1 MELRQ
6 LEYFVAVAAERNFT
20 HAAAKL
26 HVAQPGVSAQIRQLE
41 RELGQPLLDRSGRV
55 TTLTE
60 AGKAVL
66 PFARAA
72 LGAVAGARVAVDEL
86 AGLLRGHVAVGMV
99 VQCASLDLP
108 ELLARFHR
116 RYPAIEITLTEDN
129 SARLIERVREGSYDL
144 AFIGLGDQDPP
155 GLALHVVVDEPIV
168 AVASVSELHGP
179 PGCEGPAGAFRPGDA
194 TGGSVA
200 GGGSGGLVS
209 TPQENT
215 VRLADLADRTLIGLP
230 RGTGLRTA
238 VEDGFA
244 AVGVPL
250 HVAFE
255 ASDPRTLARLAAR
268 GLGTAFIPASVAALH
283 GGDLHVMSI
292 RDPEVR
298 ARLGLVWRTE
308 DSVSPAARVLISEA
322 RAMFPAPLTRA

>member
-6 LEYFVAVAAERNFT
+6 LEYFVTVASERNFT
-20 HAAAKL
+20 RAAAKL

-86 AGLLRGHVAVGMV
+86 AGLLRGHVVVGMV
-99 VQCASLDLP
+99 IQCASLDLP
-108 ELLARFHR
+108 DLLARFHR

-129 SARLIERVREGSYDL
+129 SARLIEHVKDGSYDM
-144 AFIGLGDQDPP
+144 AFIGLGEQDPP

-168 AVASVSELHGP
+168 AVVSADTP
-179 PGCEGPAGAFRPGDA
+179 D
-194 TGGSVA
+194 TGS
-200 GGGSGGLVS
+200 S
-209 TPQENT
+209 

-238 VEDGFA
+238 VEDAFA
-244 AVGVPL
+244 AAGVPL

-255 ASDPRTLARLAAR
+255 ASDPRTLARLAVR
-268 GLGTAFIPASVAALH
+268 GLGVAFIPASVAATH
-283 GGDLHVMSI
+283 RGDLHVMSI
-292 RDPEVR
+292 RDPEIR
-298 ARLGLVWRTE
+298 ARLALVWRGE
-308 DSVSPAARVLISEA
+308 DSASPAARALISEA
-322 RAMFPAPLTRA
+322 RATFPAP